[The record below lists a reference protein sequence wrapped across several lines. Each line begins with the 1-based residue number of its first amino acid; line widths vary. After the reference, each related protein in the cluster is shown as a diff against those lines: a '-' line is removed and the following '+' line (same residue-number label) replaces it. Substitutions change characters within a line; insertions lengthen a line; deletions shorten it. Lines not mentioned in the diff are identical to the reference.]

1 MKMQAN
7 QIRPGWVI
15 DHNGKQWSVIKINII
30 TPGKVGAFIQVD
42 MRDVATGTKT
52 NERWRT
58 VDMVEKL
65 MVEEKDCSYLY
76 KEGDMLIFM
85 DKENYEQI
93 AIASEVLG
101 EREGFL
107 TDNMDVSIDFIE
119 DKPVGVTLPTS
130 VVLEITEAEPSLKG
144 QTVTTSYKP
153 ALLSN
158 GMKIQVPPFI
168 DVGDKVVVATADC
181 TYVERAK

>member
-15 DHNGKQWSVIKINII
+15 EHNNKQWSVIKINII
-30 TPGKVGAFIQVD
+30 TPGKGGAFIQVD
-42 MRDVATGTKT
+42 MRDVATGTKS

-58 VDMVEKL
+58 ADMVEKL
-65 MVEEKDCSYLY
+65 MVEEHDCSYLY

-85 DKENYEQI
+85 NKENFEQI
-93 AIASEVLG
+93 SLSEDVLG
-101 EREGFL
+101 DREGFL
-107 TDNMDVSIDFIE
+107 TDNMDVVLEFIE
-119 DKPVGVTLPTS
+119 GVPVGVTLPTS
-130 VVLEITEAEPSLKG
+130 VVLEITEAEPSIKG

-153 ALLSN
+153 AMLSN
-158 GMKIQVPPFI
+158 GMKIQVPPFVN
-168 DVGDKVVVATADC
+168 VGDKVVVATEDC